1 MANGSAL
8 QRQDRSCTSSN
19 EKRICKTKLW
29 SRKLKS
35 KFRKSSRWIDFKMN
49 LIKLKRNEL
58 KCSWSLL
65 DRVNNLSTSLEQEI
79 IFFKD
84 SEAKLFQ
91 KLKHAKAEKAQMPKD
106 NKALEQQLEEY
117 ILEVRSMD
125 TFKANLLNLYKIEL
139 KCFLSL
145 SELLLSKYCSY
156 KQENISSKD
165 AQAKLLDRK

>member
-1 MANGSAL
+1 
-8 QRQDRSCTSSN
+8 
-19 EKRICKTKLW
+19 
-29 SRKLKS
+29 
-35 KFRKSSRWIDFKMN
+35 MN

-65 DRVNNLSTSLEQEI
+65 DRVNNLSTALEQEI

-145 SELLLSKYCSY
+145 SELLLSKYCS
-156 KQENISSKD
+156 
-165 AQAKLLDRK
+165 